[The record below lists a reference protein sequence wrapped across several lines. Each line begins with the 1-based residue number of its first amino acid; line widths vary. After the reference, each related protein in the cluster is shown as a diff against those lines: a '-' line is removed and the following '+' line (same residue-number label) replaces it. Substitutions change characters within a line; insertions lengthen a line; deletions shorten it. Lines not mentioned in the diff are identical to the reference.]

1 MKNIG
6 IMAIVAGVVV
16 IVLGLVGVLGQA
28 GDLRTVMVGAVILLA
43 VGFLLYR
50 RAQRSRAS

>member
-6 IMAIVAGVVV
+6 IAAIVAGIVV
-16 IVLGLVGVLGQA
+16 IILGLAGIIGQA
-28 GDLRTVMVGAVILLA
+28 GNFRTVMVGAVILLA

-50 RAQRSRAS
+50 RGQRDRAI

>member
-6 IMAIVAGVVV
+6 IAAIVAGIVV
-16 IVLGLVGVLGQA
+16 IILALAGIIGLGGNF
-28 GDLRTVMVGAVILLA
+28 RTVMVGAVILLA

-50 RAQRSRAS
+50 RGQRGQAT